1 MFNVDTILLGINLE
15 DRKKEIETIAG
26 RTRVITDCDYVRT
39 VNNKIKSKLYL
50 DDNNRKKLQKVI
62 EIQQIAKSF
71 HFKFRRKDLDRNLDI
86 IRYSKDEGYGF
97 YYNETRHTLS
107 VHLQHWLVEDFT
119 ADEIINNTRKKLM
132 DYFGLTEE
140 ELEPL
145 TLRRIDYYCD
155 YRFRDEI
162 ELEIIKNIIIKTSDQ
177 FYSYK
182 KEIKDEPSKYVVK
195 YLALKKNKENYKDVK
210 LSVEKITVIDKEEDD
225 NYEI

>member
-1 MFNVDTILLGINLE
+1 MNN
-15 DRKKEIETIAG
+15 KKAPETIF
-26 RTRVITDCDYVRT
+26 
-39 VNNKIKSKLYL
+39 IKVGKSLY
-50 DDNNRKKLQKVI
+50 
-62 EIQQIAKSF
+62 ECS
-71 HFKFRRKDLDRNLDI
+71 
-86 IRYSKDEGYGF
+86 YSG
-97 YYNETRHTLS
+97 L
-107 VHLQHWLVEDFT
+107 
-119 ADEIINNTRKKLM
+119 